1 MSTKPSKP
9 RPDFPLF
16 AHANGQWCRKI
27 RSRFHY
33 FGPWADPEAAL
44 NLYLDQRDDLQAGR
58 KPRKVSDTGPTVAD
72 GLNHFLSAKKLAEQA
87 GEIRHRSY
95 LDYETTCDR
104 IAASLGK
111 DRPLCDVDVADL
123 QKLRADLS
131 KGERGERG
139 PTTVKNDLTRARMVF
154 LYFNEYLV
162 EKPIK
167 YRKVL
172 KSPAKRQ
179 LREAANLRGPRM
191 FQPKEI
197 RALLKVAPPQLRA
210 MIYLGINCGF
220 GNADCGTLPID
231 QLDLAKGWHTYWR
244 PKTHNPRRC
253 PLWPETVKAL
263 KQAIEKRPK
272 PASEELVGLV
282 FLTREGACWSK
293 EAGDNAIS
301 SEFRKLLRDLG
312 IYRPHVTFYTLRRTF
327 ETIAAVTG
335 EQVAIDHI
343 MGHIAPTNDMAA
355 VYRQQVFDKPLL
367 TVTNHVRAWLHGRK
381 KVS

>member
-1 MSTKPSKP
+1 MK
-9 RPDFPLF
+9 
-16 AHANGQWCRKI
+16 
-27 RSRFHY
+27 
-33 FGPWADPEAAL
+33 
-44 NLYLDQRDDLQAGR
+44 AGR

-87 GEIRHRSY
+87 GEIRRRSY

-111 DRPLCDVDVADL
+111 DRPLNDIDATDL
-123 QKLRADLS
+123 QKLRADLA

-139 PTTVKNDLTRARMVF
+139 PTTVKNDLTRVRMVM

-191 FQPKEI
+191 FQPEEI
-197 RALLKVAPPQLRA
+197 HALLKIAPPQLRA
-210 MIYLGINCGF
+210 MIHLGINCGF
-220 GNADCGTLPID
+220 GNADCGTLPIN

-263 KQAIEKRPK
+263 KEAMEKRPE
-272 PASEELVGLV
+272 PASEELGGLV

-367 TVTNHVRAWLHGRK
+367 RVTNHVRAWLLGRK